1 MYNSYFVPYTSCK
14 FSISPKLKFLNTPLW
29 VCLQYIHSLGCHRA
43 LVSANQNLTFL
54 LTCHSKGSAGQ
65 FFCSMPYGWSS
76 LDCAPLV
83 EGVHWRVPESYAH
96 VSGALVGLSGK
107 VNSAEIVTWGA
118 YMWLPGLSSMRISG
132 WFLNGDSWLP
142 ERVFQDQ
149 LFQMARRQG
158 SQYLKV
164 LA

>member
-29 VCLQYIHSLGCHRA
+29 VCLQYIHSLGCHQA
-43 LVSANQNLTFL
+43 LVSANQNPTLL
-54 LTCHSKGSAGQ
+54 LTCHCKGSAGQ

-96 VSGALVGLSGK
+96 MSGALVVGYLERLTQRRLS
-107 VNSAEIVTWGA
+107 
-118 YMWLPGLSSMRISG
+118 P
-132 WFLNGDSWLP
+132 
-142 ERVFQDQ
+142 
-149 LFQMARRQG
+149 
-158 SQYLKV
+158 KV
-164 LA
+164 LTCGFLVSPA